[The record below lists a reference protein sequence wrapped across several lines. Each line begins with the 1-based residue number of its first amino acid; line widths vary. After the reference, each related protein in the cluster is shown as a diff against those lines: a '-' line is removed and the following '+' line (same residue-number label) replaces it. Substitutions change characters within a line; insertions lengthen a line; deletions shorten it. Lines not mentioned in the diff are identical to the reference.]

1 MNLTLAVGRHFADN
15 ATLTRDDGNVMSGK
29 AQGRFT
35 GYMLQRSTGAPG
47 RATAEGQFLGHG

>member
-1 MNLTLAVGRHFADN
+1 MT
-15 ATLTRDDGNVMSGK
+15 ATSFPGK